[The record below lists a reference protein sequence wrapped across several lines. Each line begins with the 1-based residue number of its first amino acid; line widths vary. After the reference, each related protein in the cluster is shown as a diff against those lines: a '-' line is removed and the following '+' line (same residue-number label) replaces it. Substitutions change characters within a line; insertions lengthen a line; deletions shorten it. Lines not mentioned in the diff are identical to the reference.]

1 MQKSNDVVV
10 LNSLVSQLEISLGFN
25 TNVNGSVLRQLPL
38 TQFLVKFSSIV
49 SLADKGRIAE
59 YNSAVQRFNF
69 NLSYLDYRFSF
80 NGVSCL
86 DFTSHEDVYVL
97 IKILMS
103 VNDEEQLKNLRGDK
117 LKAIIGYMVK
127 LEKENPNVHKTL
139 SYRVIRLFL
148 SLVVIGRCFCAFIV
162 CSFIRNQFW
171 IGEGLNP
178 YSKKTKKSIKT
189 FKETLFNKKVSH
201 RKRVVD
207 SVKESITNKLNLLST
222 GIAYGAIKVADSV
235 KGYAEGYVERQE
247 DDDDI
252 KKDGTN
258 ESSPKEQS
266 HKENKSSKKKK
277 PSPKEEE
284 EPIEEPIEESIED
297 DKVEETTESFVDSNS
312 MFDED
317 EEDSFDEDDEED
329 EDESQVEEEKPKVV
343 SKPKVEVQK
352 VEAQQ
357 AVPKPKVEAQQAV
370 PKPKVEPQQVIPKVE
385 PQQVIPKVE
394 AQQVIP
400 KVEAQQAVPQKEV
413 PQPKVEVKKE
423 VPQPKV
429 EEKLNGSSQ
438 PKVVPKEEPQ
448 KKEVPPKDNV
458 SQPKAVPPKVDTP
471 KKNTFVDSSSIFDS
485 PSTDNQPVDNQTT
498 DSQTVDNSL
507 FDSPSVDSPQNV
519 NSPKEVKS
527 SHVLTES
534 TTFNSFSSLTEDSSI
549 KATGIEDDL
558 DDFI

>member
-80 NGVSCL
+80 NGISCL

-103 VNDEEQLKNLRGDK
+103 VNDEEQLKGLRGDK

-148 SLVVIGRCFCAFIV
+148 SLLVIGRCFCAFIV

-247 DDDDI
+247 DDDV
-252 KKDGTN
+252 KKDETN
-258 ESSPKEQS
+258 ESSPKENKVPKEQS
-266 HKENKSSKKKK
+266 PKGNKSSKNKK
-277 PSPKEEE
+277 PSPKEDEPSPNEE
-284 EPIEEPIEESIED
+284 TIEEESIED
-297 DKVEETTESFVDSNS
+297 DNVEEETNKSFVDSNS

-317 EEDSFDEDDEED
+317 EEDSFDEDDEE
-329 EDESQVEEEKPKVV
+329 EPQKEEEESQVEEKDNQKEDKPKVV
-343 SKPKVEVQK
+343 NQKVVPQKKDSIPNGNVQQKVVPKVEVQ
-352 VEAQQ
+352 
-357 AVPKPKVEAQQAV
+357 
-370 PKPKVEPQQVIPKVE
+370 QV
-385 PQQVIPKVE
+385 
-394 AQQVIP
+394 
-400 KVEAQQAVPQKEV
+400 
-413 PQPKVEVKKE
+413 

-429 EEKLNGSSQ
+429 EEKPKTVPQ
-438 PKVVPKEEPQ
+438 PKVEAQKVEEKPKT
-448 KKEVPPKDNV
+448 
-458 SQPKAVPPKVDTP
+458 VPPKVDTPKVNPTKVDIP

-485 PSTDNQPVDNQTT
+485 PSTDNQIVDNQP
-498 DSQTVDNSL
+498 VDNSL
-507 FDSPSVDSPQNV
+507 FDSPSNDNSQNV

-527 SHVLTES
+527 SNVLTES

>member
-49 SLADKGRIAE
+49 SLADKGRITE

-80 NGVSCL
+80 NGTSCL

-247 DDDDI
+247 DDDV
-252 KKDGTN
+252 N

-266 HKENKSSKKKK
+266 PKKDKSSKKKK

-284 EPIEEPIEESIED
+284 EEEEDNVEEPIEDDNVVD
-297 DKVEETTESFVDSNS
+297 DKEEETTESFVDSNS
-312 MFDED
+312 MFDGDD
-317 EEDSFDEDDEED
+317 EEEENDEDDSFDEDDEDEEED
-329 EDESQVEEEKPKVV
+329 EEPQKEVSQKKDSIPNGKVN
-343 SKPKVEVQK
+343 QK
-352 VEAQQ
+352 VEAQ
-357 AVPKPKVEAQQAV
+357 PKVVPKVEVAQ
-370 PKPKVEPQQVIPKVE
+370 
-385 PQQVIPKVE
+385 PKVE
-394 AQQVIP
+394 AQQV
-400 KVEAQQAVPQKEV
+400 VTQ
-413 PQPKVEVKKE
+413 KVEV
-423 VPQPKV
+423 QPKGNV
-429 EEKLNGSSQ
+429 SQ
-438 PKVVPKEEPQ
+438 PKVVPKVEPQ
-448 KKEVPPKDNV
+448 KKEVQPNGNV
-458 SQPKAVPPKVDTP
+458 PQPKEVPPKVEP
-471 KKNTFVDSSSIFDS
+471 QKAVHKKKNTFVDSSSIFDS
-485 PSTDNQPVDNQTT
+485 PSTDNQPVDNQ
-498 DSQTVDNSL
+498 SNDNSL
-507 FDSPSVDSPQNV
+507 FDSPSVDSPSTDSQSNI

>member
-49 SLADKGRIAE
+49 SLADKGRITE

-80 NGVSCL
+80 NGTSCL

-247 DDDDI
+247 DDDV
-252 KKDGTN
+252 N
-258 ESSPKEQS
+258 ESSTKEQS
-266 HKENKSSKKKK
+266 PKKDKSSKKKK

-284 EPIEEPIEESIED
+284 EDNVEEPIEDDNVVD
-297 DKVEETTESFVDSNS
+297 DKEEETTESFVDSNS
-312 MFDED
+312 MFDGDD
-317 EEDSFDEDDEED
+317 EEEENDEDDSFDEDDEDEEED
-329 EDESQVEEEKPKVV
+329 EEPQKEVSQKKDSIPNGKV
-343 SKPKVEVQK
+343 KKVN
-352 VEAQQ
+352 
-357 AVPKPKVEAQQAV
+357 PKVEAQSKV
-370 PKPKVEPQQVIPKVE
+370 VPKVEV
-385 PQQVIPKVE
+385 
-394 AQQVIP
+394 AQP
-400 KVEAQQAVPQKEV
+400 KVEAQQAVPQKVEV
-413 PQPKVEVKKE
+413 QPKGNV
-423 VPQPKV
+423 
-429 EEKLNGSSQ
+429 SQ
-438 PKVVPKEEPQ
+438 PKVVPKVEPQ
-448 KKEVPPKDNV
+448 KKEVPPNGNV
-458 SQPKAVPPKVDTP
+458 PQPKEVPPKVEP
-471 KKNTFVDSSSIFDS
+471 QKAVPKKKNTFVDSSSIFDS
-485 PSTDNQPVDNQTT
+485 PSSDNQSTDNQPVDNQ
-498 DSQTVDNSL
+498 SNDNLL
-507 FDSPSVDSPQNV
+507 FDSPSTDSQSNV

>member
-103 VNDEEQLKNLRGDK
+103 VNDEEQLKGLRGDK

-148 SLVVIGRCFCAFIV
+148 SLLVIGRCFCAFIV

-247 DDDDI
+247 EDDV
-252 KKDGTN
+252 KKDETN
-258 ESSPKEQS
+258 ESSPKENKVPKEQS
-266 HKENKSSKKKK
+266 PKEQSLKKDKSSKKKK
-277 PSPKEEE
+277 PSPKEEDDNVE
-284 EPIEEPIEESIED
+284 DDKVEEPIEESIEEESIED
-297 DKVEETTESFVDSNS
+297 DNVEEETTKSFVDSNS

-317 EEDSFDEDDEED
+317 EEDSFDEDDEE
-329 EDESQVEEEKPKVV
+329 EEPQKEEEKDNQKED
-343 SKPKVEVQK
+343 KPKEEVVPQK
-352 VEAQQ
+352 KDSIPNDNVQ
-357 AVPKPKVEAQQAV
+357 PKVEAQKV
-370 PKPKVEPQQVIPKVE
+370 GEKPKVEEKPKT
-385 PQQVIPKVE
+385 
-394 AQQVIP
+394 
-400 KVEAQQAVPQKEV
+400 V
-413 PQPKVEVKKE
+413 PQPKVEAQKVEEKPKTAQKAIPKKE

-429 EEKLNGSSQ
+429 EEK
-438 PKVVPKEEPQ
+438 PKADT
-448 KKEVPPKDNV
+448 PKDNV
-458 SQPKAVPPKVDTP
+458 SQPKVDTPKADTP

-485 PSTDNQPVDNQTT
+485 PSTDNQPVDNQT
-498 DSQTVDNSL
+498 VDNSL
-507 FDSPSVDSPQNV
+507 FDSPSNDSPSVDNQSNV

>member
-49 SLADKGRIAE
+49 SLADKGRITE

-80 NGVSCL
+80 NGTSCL

-247 DDDDI
+247 DDDV
-252 KKDGTN
+252 N
-258 ESSPKEQS
+258 ESSTEENKVTKEQSPKEQS
-266 HKENKSSKKKK
+266 PKENKSPKKDKSSKKKK

-284 EPIEEPIEESIED
+284 EDNVEEPIEDDNVVD
-297 DKVEETTESFVDSNS
+297 DKEEETTESFVDSNS
-312 MFDED
+312 MFDGDD
-317 EEDSFDEDDEED
+317 EEEENDEDDSFDEDDEYEEED
-329 EDESQVEEEKPKVV
+329 EEEKPKVV
-343 SKPKVEVQK
+343 PQKKDSIPNGKVNQKVEAQKVEVQK
-352 VEAQQ
+352 
-357 AVPKPKVEAQQAV
+357 AVPQKIEVQKEVPQQTVPQKSVPKVEAQ
-370 PKPKVEPQQVIPKVE
+370 
-385 PQQVIPKVE
+385 
-394 AQQVIP
+394 
-400 KVEAQQAVPQKEV
+400 
-413 PQPKVEVKKE
+413 
-423 VPQPKV
+423 
-429 EEKLNGSSQ
+429 
-438 PKVVPKEEPQ
+438 KVVPQSKVEPQ
-448 KKEVPPKDNV
+448 KKEVPTNGN
-458 SQPKAVPPKVDTP
+458 SQPKEVPPKVEP
-471 KKNTFVDSSSIFDS
+471 QKAVPKKKNTFVDSSSIFDS
-485 PSTDNQPVDNQTT
+485 PSTDNQPVDNQ
-498 DSQTVDNSL
+498 SNDNSL
-507 FDSPSVDSPQNV
+507 FDSPSTDSQSNV

>member
-80 NGVSCL
+80 NGISCL

-103 VNDEEQLKNLRGDK
+103 INDEEQLKGLRGDK

-148 SLVVIGRCFCAFIV
+148 SLLVIGRCFCAFIV

-247 DDDDI
+247 EDDV
-252 KKDGTN
+252 KKDETN
-258 ESSPKEQS
+258 ESSPKENKAP
-266 HKENKSSKKKK
+266 KENKSSKNKK
-277 PSPKEEE
+277 PSPKEDDNVE
-284 EPIEEPIEESIED
+284 EPIKDDNVED
-297 DKVEETTESFVDSNS
+297 DNVEEETTKSFVDSTS
-312 MFDED
+312 MFDENDGEESHVED
-317 EEDSFDEDDEED
+317 EEDSFDEDDED
-329 EDESQVEEEKPKVV
+329 DESQVEEDEEEKPK
-343 SKPKVEVQK
+343 
-352 VEAQQ
+352 
-357 AVPKPKVEAQQAV
+357 AVPKPKEEEKDAQKVV
-370 PKPKVEPQQVIPKVE
+370 PKPKKDSVPNGNEPKPKIEEKPKENVQQKV
-385 PQQVIPKVE
+385 
-394 AQQVIP
+394 
-400 KVEAQQAVPQKEV
+400 VPQKIEV
-413 PQPKVEVKKE
+413 QSKGNVSQPNENLQQTVQPKGNV
-423 VPQPKV
+423 
-429 EEKLNGSSQ
+429 SQ
-438 PKVVPKEEPQ
+438 PKVVPQPNDNSN
-448 KKEVPPKDNV
+448 PKVETQQVNSPKV
-458 SQPKAVPPKVDTP
+458 EAQPKVNSPKADTP

-485 PSTDNQPVDNQTT
+485 PSTDNQPVDNQST
-498 DSQTVDNSL
+498 DNSL
-507 FDSPSVDSPQNV
+507 FDSPSNDSPSVDNQSNV

>member
-80 NGVSCL
+80 NGTSCL

-258 ESSPKEQS
+258 ESSTEENKVTKEQS
-266 HKENKSSKKKK
+266 PKEDKSPKENKSSKKKK

-284 EPIEEPIEESIED
+284 SIEEPIEESIED
-297 DKVEETTESFVDSNS
+297 DNVEEETTESFVDSNS

-357 AVPKPKVEAQQAV
+357 AVPKPKVE
-370 PKPKVEPQQVIPKVE
+370 P
-385 PQQVIPKVE
+385 
-394 AQQVIP
+394 QQVIP

-429 EEKLNGSSQ
+429 EEKPNGSSQ
-438 PKVVPKEEPQ
+438 PKVVSKEEPQ

-458 SQPKAVPPKVDTP
+458 SQPKAVPPKADAP
-471 KKNTFVDSSSIFDS
+471 KKNKFVDSSSIFDS
-485 PSTDNQPVDNQTT
+485 PSTDNQPVDNQST

-507 FDSPSVDSPQNV
+507 FDSPSTDSPQNV

>member
-80 NGVSCL
+80 NGTSCL

-247 DDDDI
+247 DDDV
-252 KKDGTN
+252 N
-258 ESSPKEQS
+258 ESSSEENKVTKEQS
-266 HKENKSSKKKK
+266 PKGNKSSKNKKQSPKEDK
-277 PSPKEEE
+277 PSPKEEPIEE
-284 EPIEEPIEESIED
+284 EPIEEPFEESIED
-297 DKVEETTESFVDSNS
+297 DKVEEETTESFVDSNS

-317 EEDSFDEDDEED
+317 EEDSFDEDDED
-329 EDESQVEEEKPKVV
+329 EDEEEIQKVVPKPKEEKPKVV
-343 SKPKVEVQK
+343 NQKVVPQKKDSIPNGNIQQKVVPKVEEKPKIVNQKVEEKPKTVPQK
-352 VEAQQ
+352 VEAQKVVNQ
-357 AVPKPKVEAQQAV
+357 KTEAQPKVEAQ
-370 PKPKVEPQQVIPKVE
+370 KE
-385 PQQVIPKVE
+385 
-394 AQQVIP
+394 
-400 KVEAQQAVPQKEV
+400 VPQKENV
-413 PQPKVEVKKE
+413 QPKQVDI
-423 VPQPKV
+423 QPKGNV
-429 EEKLNGSSQ
+429 VQ
-438 PKVVPKEEPQ
+438 P
-448 KKEVPPKDNV
+448 N
-458 SQPKAVPPKVDTP
+458 AVPPKAEAP

-485 PSTDNQPVDNQTT
+485 PSTDNQPVDNQST

-507 FDSPSVDSPQNV
+507 FDSPSNDNQSNV

-534 TTFNSFSSLTEDSSI
+534 TTFNSFSSLTEDRSI

>member
-103 VNDEEQLKNLRGDK
+103 VNDEEQLKGLRGDK

-127 LEKENPNVHKTL
+127 LEKENPNAHKTL

-148 SLVVIGRCFCAFIV
+148 SLLVIGRCFCAFIV

-247 DDDDI
+247 DDDI
-252 KKDGTN
+252 N

-266 HKENKSSKKKK
+266 PKKDKSSKKKK
-277 PSPKEEE
+277 PSKEDKPSPKEE
-284 EPIEEPIEESIED
+284 SVED
-297 DKVEETTESFVDSNS
+297 DNVIDDNVVDDNVEETTESFVDSNS

-317 EEDSFDEDDEED
+317 DGEEENDEDDSFDEDDEED
-329 EDESQVEEEKPKVV
+329 EEEK
-343 SKPKVEVQK
+343 
-352 VEAQQ
+352 
-357 AVPKPKVEAQQAV
+357 
-370 PKPKVEPQQVIPKVE
+370 
-385 PQQVIPKVE
+385 
-394 AQQVIP
+394 
-400 KVEAQQAVPQKEV
+400 
-413 PQPKVEVKKE
+413 
-423 VPQPKV
+423 
-429 EEKLNGSSQ
+429 
-438 PKVVPKEEPQ
+438 PKEEPQ
-448 KKEVPPKDNV
+448 KVEAQPKVIPKEEPQKVEPQKVEAQKKEVPPKVDTQPKAVPQKVEDKPKDNVPQPKKEVPPNDNVSQPKTVQPKDNV
-458 SQPKAVPPKVDTP
+458 SQPKVVP
-471 KKNTFVDSSSIFDS
+471 KKNNTFVDSSSIFDS
-485 PSTDNQPVDNQTT
+485 PVKDNKSTDNSKVDNQST
-498 DSQTVDNSL
+498 DNSL
-507 FDSPSVDSPQNV
+507 FDSPSNDSPSVDSPSNV
-519 NSPKEVKS
+519 DSPKEVKS